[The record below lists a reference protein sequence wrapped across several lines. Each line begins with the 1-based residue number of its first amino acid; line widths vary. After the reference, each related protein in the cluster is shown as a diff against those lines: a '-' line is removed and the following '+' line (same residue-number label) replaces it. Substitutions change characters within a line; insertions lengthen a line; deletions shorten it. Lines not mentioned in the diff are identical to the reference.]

1 MGINFWLV
9 SGGNSCHTGPMKW
22 ILRILVLLILLAAAA
37 FAIGYMLPAQ
47 HTLTRTIVL
56 KQAPDGVFA
65 ALADL
70 PNMPSWNRGV
80 KKVEMLPPLDG
91 KEASRQTMDGNMV
104 MTVITTE
111 SSPPNRLVRTIGD
124 RNGPFSG
131 SWSYEITPTADGA
144 QVVLTEEATV
154 PNPIF
159 RLLVKI
165 AGPTK
170 YLDEHLVDLA
180 QHFGET
186 AVPR

>member
-1 MGINFWLV
+1 
-9 SGGNSCHTGPMKW
+9 MKSM
-22 ILRILVLLILLAAAA
+22 RAQASAC
-37 FAIGYMLPAQ
+37 AIGTQPFVSRALSARVPDA
-47 HTLTRTIVL
+47 RTKKCIVL
-56 KQAPDGVFA
+56 RHGPVQIARCGARRHPARDRPRTSLTEPSGTDPDQRPQAFEHA
-65 ALADL
+65 RAD
-70 PNMPSWNRGV
+70 
-80 KKVEMLPPLDG
+80 
-91 KEASRQTMDGNMV
+91 A
-104 MTVITTE
+104 
-111 SSPPNRLVRTIGD
+111 
-124 RNGPFSG
+124 
-131 SWSYEITPTADGA
+131 ADGA